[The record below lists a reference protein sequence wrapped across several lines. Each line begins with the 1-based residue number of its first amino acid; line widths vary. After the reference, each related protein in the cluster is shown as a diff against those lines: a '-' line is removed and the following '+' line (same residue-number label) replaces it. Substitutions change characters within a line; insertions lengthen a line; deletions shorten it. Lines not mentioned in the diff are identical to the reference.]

1 MAMNKTTKETVK
13 TEVKPAETK
22 AIEPKT
28 VQTKAVQTKTAA
40 ESTVKEEAK
49 PAAKKPVAKKPAAKK
64 PVAKKTTTKAEK
76 KTTIFIQYAGK
87 EFSQQDIVDIV
98 EKAWATETGKKT
110 SLIKNLDI
118 YVKPEESAAY
128 YVINDKVAGRVQL

>member
-40 ESTVKEEAK
+40 ESTVKEET
-49 PAAKKPVAKKPAAKK
+49 KPVAKKPAAKK